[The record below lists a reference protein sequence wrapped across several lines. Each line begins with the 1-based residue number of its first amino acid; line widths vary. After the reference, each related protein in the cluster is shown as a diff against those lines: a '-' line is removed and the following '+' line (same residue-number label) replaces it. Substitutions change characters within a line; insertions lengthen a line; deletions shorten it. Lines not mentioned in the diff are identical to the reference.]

1 MKEEVVAVT
10 QVDVARV
17 ERTGTA
23 DAVLIDQRNV
33 YVRRRRVQA
42 APVAVIQVDIASGDF
57 PVVLQIQR
65 ELLHLA
71 YAALYLG
78 GISIGQKLRT
88 LPSCEI
94 GRASC
99 RERV

>member
-1 MKEEVVAVT
+1 RSVPL
-10 QVDVARV
+10 VDLHSFP
-17 ERTGTA
+17 T
-23 DAVLIDQRNV
+23 
-33 YVRRRRVQA
+33 RRSS
-42 APVAVIQVDIASGDF
+42 DLF

-88 LPSCEI
+88 LPSC
-94 GRASC
+94 GFSLAALFTGQGYDGCPNQHNQDNAASTPD
-99 RERV
+99 RKSTRLNSSHVKISYAV